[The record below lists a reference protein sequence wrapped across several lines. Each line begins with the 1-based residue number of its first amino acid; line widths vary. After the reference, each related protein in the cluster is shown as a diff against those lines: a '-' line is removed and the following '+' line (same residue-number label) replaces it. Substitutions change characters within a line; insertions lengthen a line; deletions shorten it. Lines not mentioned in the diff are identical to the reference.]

1 VLILQLTN
9 NQSQHLYYHSE
20 NAKVF
25 KQQNIIRDILEIQS
39 QGMNEQA
46 SMTEQCLDL
55 LGNLSASYPQR
66 VLLMKKYSLRQSMG
80 SKVAQEKR
88 NRSWFSLKRG
98 SSPQKNC
105 NMVSV

>member
-1 VLILQLTN
+1 VLNLQSTN
-9 NQSQHLYYHSE
+9 NQSPHLYYHSE

-46 SMTEQCLDL
+46 SLTEQCLDL
-55 LGNLSASYPQR
+55 RGKTLQPAIHTHTDTDEEILP
-66 VLLMKKYSLRQSMG
+66 LCQSME

-88 NRSWFSLKRG
+88 KRTWFSLLKRG
-98 SSPQKNC
+98 LTK
-105 NMVSV
+105 